1 MKAFTFRLETL
12 LHLREIARDRAMK
25 NYALAIKKREEF
37 ELELQNGVKELSNLN
52 ADVQAKRA
60 IGFVGHD
67 QDVFN
72 QSIQRA
78 KENIIDLNSKV
89 ANSKNIESAKKK
101 IYLQTDSNCKSLV
114 KLKEKKRSEHLKTE
128 EKKDESELEDIIGAR
143 FVYNQNF

>member
-1 MKAFTFRLETL
+1 M
-12 LHLREIARDRAMK
+12 
-25 NYALAIKKREEF
+25 
-37 ELELQNGVKELSNLN
+37 QNGIKELSNLN